1 MWGQLDSGHIDT
13 GWAARLGKNGEF
25 IVLGVKVGKKVR
37 TADGERRT
45 GIVENT
51 YEAFSGEKTKLG
63 FNVYTS
69 IPVDIN
75 GDGIYELV
83 KGYFEGD
90 GTVLDSEGKVI
101 GNIEGLS
108 AIASKFTSLPGEQI
122 LSYSK
127 DGIIRIW
134 ADINAK
140 DNKITNARYEN
151 PFYKVNQKQPGN
163 GYNLFL
169 LGGI

>member
-1 MWGQLDSGHIDT
+1 MI
-13 GWAARLGKNGEF
+13 
-25 IVLGVKVGKKVR
+25 
-37 TADGERRT
+37 
-45 GIVENT
+45 
-51 YEAFSGEKTKLG
+51 

-75 GDGIYELV
+75 GDGIHELV

-90 GTVLDSEGKVI
+90 GTVLDREGKVI

-127 DGIIRIW
+127 NGIIRIW
-134 ADINAK
+134 TDK
-140 DNKITNARYEN
+140 K
-151 PFYKVNQKQPGN
+151 QKT
-163 GYNLFL
+163 
-169 LGGI
+169 IK